1 MIELLILIAMVS
13 LGDTYHM
20 ETSQLFCDVDCMEW
34 DLSDKLQPSESTFAP
49 AEISISGIASFD

>member
-1 MIELLILIAMVS
+1 MVC

-49 AEISISGIASFD
+49 AEISISGIASFDWSLH